1 MRRQTEQLAHLVD
14 DLLDVTRISRGKIQL
29 QREVLD
35 LCNVVRRT
43 CEDHRSLFDQ
53 SEIELRLHLPA
64 SPVRAEDPTRLAQIV
79 GNLLH
84 NANKFTHAGG
94 MVTVGVTVR
103 GGRAEIR
110 VRDTG
115 IGMEPGRVAHMFEPF
130 TQEER
135 GLART
140 RGGLGLG
147 LPLAK
152 GLVEL
157 HGGTIDARSE
167 GPGKGSEFVLTLPSP
182 SPQRRP
188 PPRPGRWPPRGRPA
202 RSERS

>member
-1 MRRQTEQLAHLVD
+1 VRRQTEQLAHLVD

-115 IGMEPGRVAHMFEPF
+115 IGMEPGWRTCSSHSPRRSAAWRGRGAASGWGSRSPRDSSSCTGAPSTRVA
-130 TQEER
+130 R
-135 GLART
+135 GQ
-140 RGGLGLG
+140 G
-147 LPLAK
+147 
-152 GLVEL
+152 
-157 HGGTIDARSE
+157 
-167 GPGKGSEFVLTLPSP
+167 
-182 SPQRRP
+182 
-188 PPRPGRWPPRGRPA
+188 RGR
-202 RSERS
+202 SSC